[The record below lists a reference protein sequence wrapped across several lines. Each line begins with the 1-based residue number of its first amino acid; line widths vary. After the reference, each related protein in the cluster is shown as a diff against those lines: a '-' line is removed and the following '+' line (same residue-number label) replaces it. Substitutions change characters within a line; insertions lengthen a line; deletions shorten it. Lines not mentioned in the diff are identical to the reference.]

1 MRMNIL
7 THILSMLLLD
17 PNVLF
22 LLFVVALIGIF
33 VEAAH
38 PGAIVPGIVG
48 SIALILF
55 LLGAWFVSPNWVG
68 LLLMTLAFVLLLLDV
83 KLPAHGILTA
93 GAVVSLVAGTFL
105 FFNGSHSPQGSQI
118 NPLLVFVMSGFV
130 GLIGLFVVTLVVRTR
145 RQSVKT
151 GTESMIGTMVIA
163 TTPLQPVGRVNYK
176 GEDWTAI
183 LADPTSSVDAG
194 TEVKIVGVEGL
205 LVDVQPVVDSL
216 LDATPE
222 YIKES

>member
-1 MRMNIL
+1 MNTL
-7 THILSMLLLD
+7 THIVSVLLFD
-17 PNVLF
+17 PNILF

-33 VEAAH
+33 VEATH
-38 PGAIVPGIVG
+38 PGSFIPGIVG

-55 LLGAWFVSPNWVG
+55 LFGAWFVAPNWAG

-93 GAVVSLVAGTFL
+93 GAVVSLIAGTFL
-105 FFNGSHSPQGSQI
+105 FFNGSHSTQGSQI
-118 NPLLVFVMSGFV
+118 NPLLVFVASGIV
-130 GLIGLFVVTLVVRTR
+130 GLIGFYVVTLVVRTR

-151 GTESMIGTMVIA
+151 GTEEMIGKIVIA
-163 TTPLQPVGRVNYK
+163 STPLQPVGRVNYK

-183 LADPTSSVDAG
+183 LEDPASSADPG

-205 LVDVQPVVDSL
+205 LVHVQPVVDSL
-216 LDATPE
+216 SDSTSHSIE
-222 YIKES
+222 KS